1 MYLFNCLVKTKIYL
15 QVNGPHRT
23 QNCTLL
29 FSQLWRVGR
38 RGCPERK
45 KKKLD
50 WYPDSTKRKTK
61 VPDDYDDRNI
71 PEVDICQETDLWQ

>member
-1 MYLFNCLVKTKIYL
+1 MVHIELKTALY
-15 QVNGPHRT
+15 
-23 QNCTLL
+23 
-29 FSQLWRVGR
+29 FSVSFGGQEG
-38 RGCPERK
+38 GAAQKEK
-45 KKKLD
+45 KKKLY